1 MKYLFLFF
9 ASLVASLISSC
20 DKNDDP
26 LDKFYWGEVT
36 ALKNGAVWEG
46 RPRCLIDK
54 PYGQGID
61 FIFDMFNEQKFKRD
75 DLFIYKIPFEV
86 GTFPLSIS
94 DIRVIDSLHG
104 AEYFTLVDDGTGGDS
119 YDLLEGIISNQI
131 TIDRKEDEEIW
142 GTFQIA
148 FARDTT
154 FPSEDPVSPDTIIF
168 TKGQFHT
175 KILKE

>member
-1 MKYLFLFF
+1 MKCSAFLIIVIGV
-9 ASLVASLISSC
+9 SLSNSC
-20 DKNDDP
+20 KKNNDP

-36 ALKNGAVWEG
+36 ALKNGAEWEG

-61 FIFDMFNEQKFKRD
+61 IIFDMFNENNFLRD
-75 DLFIYKIPFEV
+75 DIFIYKIRDEV
-86 GTFPLSIS
+86 GTYALSITE
-94 DIRVIDSLHG
+94 IRDIDSLHG
-104 AEYFTLVDDGTGGDS
+104 AEYFTLIDDGTGGDS
-119 YDLLEGIISNQI
+119 YDLLEGVIENKI
-131 TIDRKEDEEIW
+131 TIVKKDGEEFW

-154 FPSEDPVSPDTIIF
+154 FLSEDPSSPDTVIF
-168 TKGQFHT
+168 TNGQFHT